1 MSGVYKLQ
9 IQESSADL
17 KALLASQTTGAGK
30 ERVQFLYLL
39 QSQSAANI
47 QHAAQL
53 LGRHRVTLQKWARR
67 YREGGLDALL
77 ERKPKSGRPSH
88 LTDSAREALEAR
100 LATPEGFGS
109 YEEIQEWLAS
119 EHGIEAAYT
128 TVHSWVR
135 YRRGAKLKV
144 PRPVSK
150 LQDAEQLATY
160 KKTL

>member
-67 YREGGLDALL
+67 
-77 ERKPKSGRPSH
+77 
-88 LTDSAREALEAR
+88 
-100 LATPEGFGS
+100 
-109 YEEIQEWLAS
+109 
-119 EHGIEAAYT
+119 
-128 TVHSWVR
+128 
-135 YRRGAKLKV
+135 
-144 PRPVSK
+144 
-150 LQDAEQLATY
+150 
-160 KKTL
+160 